1 MYELVQAKKTR
12 KHHKCQSN
20 MFFNQKLI
28 SGILSKV
35 RKVKKAEKKLSKVV
49 KVSKAGKLFYGD
61 ALQHRLDAYQ

>member
-1 MYELVQAKKTR
+1 
-12 KHHKCQSN
+12 